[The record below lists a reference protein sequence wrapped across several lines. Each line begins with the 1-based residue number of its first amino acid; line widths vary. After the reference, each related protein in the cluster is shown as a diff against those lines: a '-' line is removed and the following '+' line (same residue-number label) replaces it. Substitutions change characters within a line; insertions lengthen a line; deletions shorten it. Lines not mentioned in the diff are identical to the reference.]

1 MFIVTG
7 EAKADVV
14 REVIVEGIQYPARQ
28 VVSSAHKV
36 TWFLDAAAGAH
47 LD

>member
-1 MFIVTG
+1 VTG

-14 REVIVEGIQYPARQ
+14 REIIVDGVPYPARQ
-28 VVSSAHKV
+28 VVASARKV